1 MDLLPYIIGSAF
13 FLVALLYASVGHAGA
28 TGYLAVMAIAGIQPS
43 VMKPT
48 ALTLNIVVASIATY
62 KYYRNDAIS
71 LRLLIPLILVSIPC
85 AYIGGRIN
93 LPPHYYKPMVGLFLL
108 FAAYN
113 AFFSANQSANYR
125 VNVAKLPV
133 LYVVGASLGFLS
145 GLTGVGGGVFL
156 SPLMLAMRW
165 APIRPISG
173 TAAGFIL
180 VNSISG
186 LAGLLSSTPQTMD
199 GMSWWILAV
208 ILGGY
213 LGAEFGSHR
222 FSPSTIQKLLA
233 GTLLIAGIKLIS
245 SIL

>member
-1 MDLLPYIIGSAF
+1 M
-13 FLVALLYASVGHAGA
+13 
-28 TGYLAVMAIAGIQPS
+28 IQS

-165 APIRPISG
+165 APIRTISG

>member
-1 MDLLPYIIGSAF
+1 
-13 FLVALLYASVGHAGA
+13 
-28 TGYLAVMAIAGIQPS
+28 
-43 VMKPT
+43 
-48 ALTLNIVVASIATY
+48 
-62 KYYRNDAIS
+62 
-71 LRLLIPLILVSIPC
+71 
-85 AYIGGRIN
+85 
-93 LPPHYYKPMVGLFLL
+93 
-108 FAAYN
+108 
-113 AFFSANQSANYR
+113 
-125 VNVAKLPV
+125 V

-165 APIRPISG
+165 APIRTISG